1 MIMEF
6 KNLKDKVIWIT
17 GSGRGI
23 GRASALALAAEGAR
37 IVVSARTQ
45 KEIDEVAAEIH
56 AKSGNALALQCD
68 VSDKAQIAA
77 LINKVKK
84 KWGAVDILINNAGI
98 GIFKKLINTTEQ
110 DWDSMM
116 DINLKSAFLCSHAVL
131 QDMIDKGSG
140 HIINVVSVAGKQPYY
155 NCGGYCASKYGLLGF
170 TDVLRMETR
179 KHGIKVT
186 AFLPGATDTVIWG
199 NAHVDRTKMMKP
211 DQVAECL
218 VTICAGDGR
227 SMTEEVVLR
236 PAEGDL

>member
-1 MIMEF
+1 MEQ
-6 KNLKDKVIWIT
+6 KKLEGKVIWIT

-23 GRASALALAAEGAR
+23 GKASAISLAAGGASV
-37 IVVSARTQ
+37 VVSARTK
-45 KEIDEVAAEIH
+45 KEIDTVAAEIRDQN
-56 AKSGNALALQCD
+56 GNALAIPCD
-68 VSDKAQIAA
+68 VSDKAQVAG
-77 LINKVKK
+77 LVNQVKE
-84 KWGAVDILINNAGI
+84 KWDSIDILVNNAGI

-110 DWDSMM
+110 DWDAMM
-116 DINLKSAFLCSHAVL
+116 DINLKSAFLCSRAVL
-131 QDMIDKGSG
+131 PDMMEKGAG

-155 NCGGYCASKYGLLGF
+155 NCGAYCASKYGLLGF

-199 NAHVDRTKMMKP
+199 NANVDRAKMMTP
-211 DQVAECL
+211 DQVAACL
-218 VTICAGDGR
+218 VDICAADAR

>member
-1 MIMEF
+1 MEQ
-6 KNLKDKVIWIT
+6 KKLRDKVIWIT

-23 GRASALALAAEGAR
+23 GKASAISLATEGAR
-37 IVVSARTQ
+37 VVVSARTK
-45 KEIDEVAAEIH
+45 KEIDAVAAEIH
-56 AKSGNALALQCD
+56 SQNGNALAIPCD
-68 VSDKAQIAA
+68 VSDKDQIAG
-77 LINKVKK
+77 LVNQVKK
-84 KWGAVDILINNAGI
+84 KWSPVDILINNAGI
-98 GIFKKLINTTEQ
+98 GIFKKLLNTTEQ

-116 DINLKSAFLCSHAVL
+116 DINLKSAFLCSQAVL
-131 QDMIDKGSG
+131 QDMIDKHSG

-199 NAHVDRTKMMKP
+199 NANVNRTKMMTP
-211 DQVAECL
+211 AQVAECL
-218 VTICAGDGR
+218 VTICAGDSR